1 MIAYKYNA
9 NAILSLSS
17 HDPYSRSS
25 SHEIL
30 QGMYPMFN
38 LDNKREVNYITL
50 KTPILDTS
58 FEDIM
63 EEIYWES
70 GGKICLSGP
79 IRQVGE
85 YYNYVLGGTLNCDNL
100 DSYLNNYHMDMAE
113 VERMLRAKSG
123 NDEIDESWKE
133 LELYFGKR
141 ANNIM
146 EYLKQLEMVIAEL
159 THVDEDW
166 GDRLES
172 YEFQACYISA
182 NIF

>member
-17 HDPYSRSS
+17 HDPYSQSS

-38 LDNKREVNYITL
+38 LENKREVNYITL

-70 GGKICLSGP
+70 GGKVCLSGP
-79 IRQVGE
+79 IR
-85 YYNYVLGGTLNCDNL
+85 
-100 DSYLNNYHMDMAE
+100 
-113 VERMLRAKSG
+113 
-123 NDEIDESWKE
+123 
-133 LELYFGKR
+133 
-141 ANNIM
+141 
-146 EYLKQLEMVIAEL
+146 
-159 THVDEDW
+159 
-166 GDRLES
+166 
-172 YEFQACYISA
+172 
-182 NIF
+182 